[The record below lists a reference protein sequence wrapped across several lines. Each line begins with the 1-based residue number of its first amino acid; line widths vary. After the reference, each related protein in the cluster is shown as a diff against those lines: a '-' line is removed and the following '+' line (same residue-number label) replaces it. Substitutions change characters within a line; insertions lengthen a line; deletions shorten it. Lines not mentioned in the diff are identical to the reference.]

1 LSTYYARFSRREI
14 ADWLKANGF
23 RVLAPLTFPW
33 INDEGFVF
41 SDRFLFGETPE
52 SLAEVLKMLR
62 RHKRGLAKK
71 K

>member
-1 LSTYYARFSRREI
+1 VISREI
-14 ADWLKANGF
+14 AGWLKANGF
-23 RVLAPLTFPW
+23 RFLAPLTFPW

-41 SDRFLFGETPE
+41 SDRFLFGE

>member
-1 LSTYYARFSRREI
+1 VISREI
-14 ADWLKANGF
+14 AGWLNANGF

-41 SDRFLFGETPE
+41 SDLFLFGETPE

-62 RHKRGLAKK
+62 RHKRGRAKK